1 MGYKKVIIS
10 KYGPPEVL
18 QVIEEQSLPEPRSEE
33 VRVKVLVTS
42 AAFTDTL
49 LRKGMYPE
57 VRKKP
62 PLTPGYDMVGIVDRC
77 GEGVTSLK
85 TGQRVAAMTV
95 YGAYTEYMCLPQESL
110 TPVPEGLDSAEVVS
124 LILTYMTA
132 YQMLHRSAKVH
143 SGQTLLVHGAG
154 GAVGTALLQLGK
166 LLDLKMYGTARKS
179 KHGLVKQLGG
189 IPIDYQA
196 EDFVERIKR
205 EPGGGIDA
213 VFDCIGGDY
222 FKRSF
227 RVLRPGGILVAYG
240 FQQAIMG
247 KGGIVDIIAGFLKLQ
262 FWNLMPNNRKALFYS
277 ITSMRKKHPAW
288 FNEDLVQLMEL
299 LKQRKIQ
306 PVIARKMPLTE
317 AVQAHR
323 LLDRSDVEGKIVLVV
338 HEEG

>member
-1 MGYKKVIIS
+1 MGFKKVIIS

-18 QVIEEQSLPEPRSEE
+18 QVVEEQSLPEPRSGE

-62 PLTPGYDMVGIVDRC
+62 PLTPGYDMVGIVDR
-77 GEGVTSLK
+77 GGDGVVSVK
-85 TGQRVAAMTV
+85 AGQRVAAMTV

-110 TPVPEGLDSAEVVS
+110 TLVPEGLDSAEVVS

-154 GAVGTALLQLGK
+154 GAVGTALLQLGN
-166 LLDLKMYGTARKS
+166 LLGLKMYGTARKT
-179 KHGLVKQLGG
+179 KHDIIKRLGG

-205 EPGGGIDA
+205 DTGSGVDA

-247 KGGIVDIIAGFLKLQ
+247 KGGLIDIIIGFLQLKL
-262 FWNLMPNNRKALFYS
+262 WNLLPNNRKTLFYS
-277 ITSMRKKHPAW
+277 ITSMRKKYPGW

-317 AVQAHR
+317 AVEAHR
-323 LLDRSDVEGKIVLVV
+323 LLDRCDVEGKIVLVV
-338 HEEG
+338 HEE

>member
-18 QVIEEQSLPEPRSEE
+18 QIVEEQSLPEPRSGE

>member
-1 MGYKKVIIS
+1 
-10 KYGPPEVL
+10 
-18 QVIEEQSLPEPRSEE
+18 
-33 VRVKVLVTS
+33 VLVTS

-62 PLTPGYDMVGIVDRC
+62 PLIPGYDMVGIIDKC

-85 TGQRVAAMTV
+85 TGQMVAAMTV
-95 YGAYTEYMCLPQESL
+95 FGAYTEYMCLPQESL
-110 TPVPEGLDSAEVVS
+110 TVVPVGLDSAEVVS
-124 LILTYMTA
+124 LVLTYMTA
-132 YQMLHRSAKVH
+132 YQMLHRSAKIR
-143 SGQTLLVHGAG
+143 SGRSILVHGAG
-154 GAVGTALLQLGK
+154 GAVGTALLQLGN
-166 LLDLKMYGTARKS
+166 LLSLKMFGTARKS
-179 KHGLVKQLGG
+179 KHDLVKRLGG

-205 EPGGGIDA
+205 ETGSGVDA

-240 FQQAIMG
+240 FQQAVMG
-247 KGGIVDIIAGFLKLQ
+247 KGGIVGIIIGFLRLQ
-262 FWNLMPNNRKALFYS
+262 IWNLLPNNRKALFYS
-277 ITSMRKKHPAW
+277 ITTMRKKQPEW
-288 FNEDLVQLMEL
+288 FNEDLMQLMEL
-299 LKQRKIQ
+299 LKQRKIR

-317 AVQAHR
+317 AVEAHR

-338 HEEG
+338 HEE